1 VRTAS
6 EYLRS
11 KPHARASTLAS
22 REKVAAKVDQ
32 LKRETAKKDMASR
45 PRSETT
51 VRKMMRGIAELMA
64 RIG

>member
-1 VRTAS
+1 MRTSA

-11 KPHARASTLAS
+11 KPHARASTLAT
-22 REKVAAKVDQ
+22 REKVTAKLDQ
-32 LKRETAKKDMASR
+32 LKRETAEKDIACR